1 MFKSTFLNNT
11 LIVGIFLFTAVQVSA
26 QQGIIPEDYYKT
38 VFVSQTEISPSGNY
52 VAFTK
57 TTINVEE
64 NARHSEVWMQKLTDG
79 QPDGEPFRFTDPTV
93 QSSNPRW
100 SPDGTL
106 LGIQSRRGDD
116 ENSIRFLRV
125 TAPGGE
131 AFTIEGVDR
140 TPVWSPDGTKIAFVR
155 EPVTDEESEERE
167 GWIAP
172 DAISNTLD
180 STRFDG
186 RVITAMRYKRDG
198 TTAWLPHPS
207 IQKKRQ
213 LHIISA
219 DGGEPEKITD
229 LPFHVGSIEWSADGT
244 DIYFTGD
251 PEEDNEY
258 NSELTTNIYKVAI
271 ATGNW
276 SQILMMDGSQTSPT
290 LSPAGDFLAFTHTSE
305 RGAET
310 DVMVVELNENGDA
323 VGEPVN
329 RTGSWDLQPGGLFW
343 TPDGEEIRFSAQT
356 RGNSHL
362 FEVDRADGD
371 VRQVT
376 AGERRLSSISTTDDG
391 QTMVYTSTDATK
403 PDEVYL
409 SDSEGSNEVQITDFN
424 GEWLA
429 ERVVNPAEPIVWT
442 VEDGTE
448 IQGWVIKPVGYEEG
462 TSYPLIL
469 KIHGGPHSYY
479 GNTWFQ
485 AFHTLSASGMF
496 VFYPNPRGSSS
507 YGNEFTYATR
517 GKWGVLDEEDFMTGL
532 EAVMEKYPDIDRSR
546 IGVAGGSYGG
556 FMTNWL
562 TARFPDAFKAA
573 VTSRSIS
580 NWESWYGSSDAQGL
594 TEYEFYGA
602 PWEQREL
609 YRRLSPISY
618 VENVTAPTLIIHS
631 EEDWRTPMTDAEQW
645 YIALKKMKVP
655 VEFVRYPRS
664 SHGLSRTG
672 EPWLLVDRLERKRS
686 WFDHWLNNEE

>member
-1 MFKSTFLNNT
+1 MLKPSLLRSSLFILLFLT
-11 LIVGIFLFTAVQVSA
+11 TTVLVTA
-26 QQGIIPEDYYKT
+26 QQGITPEDYYKT
-38 VFVSQTEISPSGNY
+38 IFVSQTEISPAGNY
-52 VAFTK
+52 IAFTR

-64 NARHSEVWMQKLTDG
+64 NSRHSEVWIQKLTDG
-79 QPDGEPFRFTDPTV
+79 QPDGEAFRFTDPTV

-106 LGIQSRRGDD
+106 LAIQSRRGDD
-116 ENSIRFLRV
+116 DNSIRFLRV

-140 TPVWSPDGTKIAFVR
+140 TPVWSPDGTQIAFVR
-155 EPVTDEESEERE
+155 EPITDEKRDRRA

-172 DAISNTLD
+172 DAISQTLD

-186 RVITAMRYKRDG
+186 RVITAMRYKSDG
-198 TTAWLPHPS
+198 TSAWLPHPS
-207 IQKKRQ
+207 IQEKRQ

-229 LPFHVGSIEWSADGT
+229 LPFHVGGIEWSADGSN
-244 DIYFTGD
+244 IYFTGN
-251 PEEDNEY
+251 PEEDDEY
-258 NSELTTNIYKVAI
+258 NTDLTTNIYKVNVES
-271 ATGNW
+271 GSW
-276 SQILMMDGSQTSPT
+276 SQLLTMDGNQTSPMI
-290 LSPAGDFLAFTHTSE
+290 SPDGSVLAFTHTLE

-310 DVMVVELNENGDA
+310 NVMVVSLNNRGDA
-323 VGEPVN
+323 AGEPEN
-329 RTGSWDLQPGGLFW
+329 RTEYWDLQPGGLHW
-343 TPDGEEIRFSAQT
+343 TPDGETTRFSAQI

-362 FEVDRADGD
+362 FEVYRTGGD

-376 AGERRLSSISTTDDG
+376 DGERRLSSISVTDDG
-391 QTMVYTSTDATK
+391 RTLAYTSTDATK
-403 PDEVYL
+403 PDEVFI
-409 SDSEGSNEVQITDFN
+409 SDANGLNEIQITNFN
-424 GEWLA
+424 GEWLS
-429 ERVVNPAEPIVWT
+429 ERVVNPAESILWT

-448 IQGWVIKPVGYEEG
+448 IQGWVIKPVGYIEG
-462 TSYPLIL
+462 ESYPLVL
-469 KIHGGPHSYY
+469 KIHGGPHSAY

-507 YGNEFTYATR
+507 YGNEFTYATK
-517 GKWGVLDEEDFMTGL
+517 GEWGVMDEEDFMTGL
-532 EAVMEKYPDIDRSR
+532 EAVMEKYPGVDRSR

-562 TARFPDAFKAA
+562 SARFPDSFQAA

-594 TEYEFYGA
+594 TEFEFDGA
-602 PWEQREL
+602 PWEQRDL
-609 YRRLSPISY
+609 YRALSPISY
-618 VENVTAPTLIIHS
+618 VEHVTAPTLIIHS

-645 YIALKKMKVP
+645 YIALKKMQVP

-686 WFDHWLNNEE
+686 WFDHWLNKSN